1 MGELRPKHRRNNDG
15 GEKITLDVKLEDD
28 MATGKVLKYSR
39 GLNLF
44 SSKAVAMVYVDGQ
57 VIRVPVD
64 VRQLEF
70 LQRGYPPG
78 NDVAMGFYDGRWHFI
93 S

>member
-1 MGELRPKHRRNNDG
+1 MIFTEAREMISELDDG
-15 GEKITLDVKLEDD
+15 
-28 MATGKVLKYSR
+28 MATGKVLKYTR

-44 SSKAVAMVYVDGQ
+44 SAKAVAMVYVDGQ
-57 VIRVPVD
+57 IIRVPVD

-78 NDVAMGFYDGRWHFI
+78 NDVAMGFFEGRWHFI

>member
-1 MGELRPKHRRNNDG
+1 MGELSTMYQQNTDG
-15 GEKITLDVKLEDD
+15 GEKITLEFEDE
-28 MATGKVLKYSR
+28 MATGKVLRYSR
-39 GLNLF
+39 GLNIF
-44 SSKAVAMVYVDGQ
+44 SSKAVAMVDVEGQ
-57 VIRVPVD
+57 IIRVPVD

-78 NDVAMGFYDGRWHFI
+78 NDIAMAFYDGKWHLI